1 MKQKMTPDKWMKL
14 VDDQKRSGLSAAEF
28 ARQNKLNP
36 STFQYWCKKV
46 KDSSNGNVKLVK
58 VSPKLKVVAEPTL
71 LMINNFK
78 IEIPADISSMKIAKI
93 ISVIRE
99 NI

>member
-14 VDDQKRSGLSAAEF
+14 VDDQKRSGLSAAKF
-28 ARQNKLNP
+28 ARQSKINP

-46 KDSSNGNVKLVK
+46 KENGNVKLVK
-58 VSPKLKVVAEPTL
+58 VSPKPTVVSEPTL

-78 IEIPADISSMKIAKI
+78 IEIPADISSTKIAKI